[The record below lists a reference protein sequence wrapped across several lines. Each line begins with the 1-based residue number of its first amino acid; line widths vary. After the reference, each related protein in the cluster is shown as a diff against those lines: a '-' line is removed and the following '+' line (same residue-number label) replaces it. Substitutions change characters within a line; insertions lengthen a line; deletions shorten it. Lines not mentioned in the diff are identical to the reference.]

1 MADDDFT
8 EIPDMESDGHITTQS
23 LVLAK
28 HLEGTKHEFG
38 YVYGPY
44 PIAGTLKI
52 SSRTSG

>member
-1 MADDDFT
+1 MADDKFI
-8 EIPDMESDGHITTQS
+8 EILDMESDGHITTQS

-28 HLEGTKHEFG
+28 HLEGAKHEFG